1 MQKTK
6 NEIRQRIKIAQAT
19 KSHKK
24 EWRMQRCNAASITML
39 LILLFVFLMSFA
51 ASAQIEGFDDLKK
64 HQRDFLRNN
73 FDMAYY
79 VWFHYDVPIYA
90 TLAVASLETDF
101 GRNSKARRGDMFG
114 TGKFYNYN
122 QAWDEF
128 GRKFKTLNY
137 QSLSEMRKGR
147 WEAYVK
153 LYYQIEIKLHDKNY
167 DKKLVNIIEDCG
179 LANLTTQ

>member
-1 MQKTK
+1 MNKR
-6 NEIRQRIKIAQAT
+6 NEIRQRIKAQAIKT
-19 KSHKK
+19 QKK
-24 EWRMQRCNAASITML
+24 EWKMQRCNAASITML

-73 FDMAYY
+73 FAMAYY

-101 GRNSKARRGDMFG
+101 GRNAKARRGDFFG
-114 TGKFYNYN
+114 TGKSYNYAK
-122 QAWDEF
+122 AWDEF
-128 GRKFKTLNY
+128 GKKFKTINY
-137 QSLSEMRKGR
+137 RSLAEMRKGR

>member
-1 MQKTK
+1 MKRRK
-6 NEIRQRIKIAQAT
+6 EIRQRIKREILNKPYVKGVTISRGNAT
-19 KSHKK
+19 TIS
-24 EWRMQRCNAASITML
+24 ML
-39 LILLFVFLMSFA
+39 LVLLLLFLGSLA
-51 ASAQIEGFDDLKK
+51 ANAQIEGFDDLKK

-73 FDMAYY
+73 FAMAYY

-101 GRNSKARRGDMFG
+101 GRNAKAKRGDMFG
-114 TGKFYNYN
+114 TGKSYNYAK
-122 QAWDEF
+122 AWDEF
-128 GRKFKTLNY
+128 GSKFKTINY
-137 QSLSEMRKGR
+137 RSLAEMRKSR

-153 LYYQIEIKLHDKNY
+153 LYYQIEIELHDKNY

>member
-1 MQKTK
+1 MKLS
-6 NEIRQRIKIAQAT
+6 EIKVHRGLAT
-19 KSHKK
+19 G
-24 EWRMQRCNAASITML
+24 IIML
-39 LILLFVFLMSFA
+39 TIFAMVFLMSCS

-64 HQRDFLRNN
+64 HQRDFLRTN

-179 LANLTTQ
+179 LANLTTK

>member
-1 MQKTK
+1 MKTK
-6 NEIRQRIKIAQAT
+6 NEIRQRIKAQAIKT
-19 KSHKK
+19 QKK
-24 EWRMQRCNAASITML
+24 EWRISRGNATTLYLLFTFLLVL
-39 LILLFVFLMSFA
+39 LISFA
-51 ASAQIEGFDDLKK
+51 ASAQIEGFDNLKK
-64 HQRDFLRNN
+64 HQRDFLRTN

-101 GRNSKARRGDMFG
+101 GRNAKARRGDMFG

-128 GRKFKTLNY
+128 GSKFKTLNY
-137 QSLSEMRKGR
+137 RSLAEMRKSR

-153 LYYQIEIKLHDKNY
+153 LYYQIEIELHNKNY
-167 DKKLVNIIEDCG
+167 DKKLVDIIENCG
-179 LANLTTQ
+179 LANLTTK